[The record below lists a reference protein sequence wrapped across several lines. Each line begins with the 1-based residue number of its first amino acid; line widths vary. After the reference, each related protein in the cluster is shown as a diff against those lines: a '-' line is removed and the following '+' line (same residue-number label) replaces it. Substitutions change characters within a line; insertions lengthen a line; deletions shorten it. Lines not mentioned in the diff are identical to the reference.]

1 MQAIFETIFDIV
13 YLLTCVILGVRMIK
27 KSEGNKQYKLFGI
40 MSITLGLGDAF
51 HLVPRALALNTTG
64 LESFTVVLGIG
75 KFITS
80 ITMTIFYIILY
91 YIWRL
96 RYDVKDKQKLT
107 VSIYVLAAIR
117 ILLVLM
123 PQNMWTRVNPPL
135 LWGIL
140 RNIPFAIMGL
150 VIIVLFYRSAKEHHD
165 TSFQNMYLTIVL
177 SFAFYIPVVLWG
189 DVNMWIGM
197 LMVPKTLAYVWTV
210 VIGYQDMKQ
219 NQKLSR
225 P

>member
-13 YLLTCVILGVRMIK
+13 YLSTCVILGVRMIK
-27 KSEGNKQYKLFGI
+27 LSNGNSQYKLFGI

-64 LESFTVVLGIG
+64 LENFTVALGVG

-91 YIWRL
+91 YIWRM
-96 RYDVKDKQKLT
+96 RYDVKDKNGLT
-107 VSIYVLAAIR
+107 LGIYGLATLR

-123 PQNMWTRVNPPL
+123 PQNAWTSSNPPL

-140 RNIPFAIMGL
+140 RNIPFAMMGI
-150 VIIVLFYRSAKEHHD
+150 VIIVLFYRSAKEHQD
-165 TSFQNMYLTIVL
+165 TAFKNMYLTIVL

-189 DVNMWIGM
+189 DLNMFIGM

-210 VIGYQDMKQ
+210 LIGYKDMTSQLEK
-219 NQKLSR
+219 
-225 P
+225 